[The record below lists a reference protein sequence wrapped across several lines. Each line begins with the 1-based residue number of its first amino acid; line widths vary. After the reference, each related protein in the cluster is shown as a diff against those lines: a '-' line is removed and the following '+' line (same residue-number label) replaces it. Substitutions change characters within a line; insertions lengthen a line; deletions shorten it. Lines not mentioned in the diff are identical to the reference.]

1 MMGLEVH
8 GNLTENGRRIT
19 AMNSTQHCSAL
30 CCTPL
35 KNTMFHCVVFLLAQ
49 CFTVRYSSVH
59 DEQCTEM
66 CGIIVSQLC
75 AQCTATNYTAL
86 SFSALFTLLHCTVLC
101 VLVLCKHCTMHC
113 NKLHCTSMYYSTV
126 QWCISQSIANAQC
139 TSMHYIAVMHLSKHW
154 QCTTMYY
161 RTVQWCSDASLTP
174 HVSLCRGRCCNLYQ
188 LLIYIWQQS
197 FMHICQPY
205 FVYICFKVL
214 WFDAATSTNCWNIFN
229 SKILKEKIIICLC
242 ANVYCPNTDIW
253 QQCQLF

>member
-86 SFSALFTLLHCTVLC
+86 SFSALFTLLHCTVRC

-126 QWCISQSIANAQC
+126 QWCSDASLRALPMHNALQCITLQWCISQSIDSALQC
-139 TSMHYIAVMHLSKHW
+139 I
-154 QCTTMYY
+154 
-161 RTVQWCSDASLTP
+161 TVQSVMQWCISHTSRVPLQGAMLQPLPAADIYLTAKFYAYL
-174 HVSLCRGRCCNLYQ
+174 SAIFCIYLFQSFMIRCCNLYQ
-188 LLIYIWQQS
+188 LLIYI
-197 FMHICQPY
+197 
-205 FVYICFKVL
+205 
-214 WFDAATSTNCWNIFN
+214 
-229 SKILKEKIIICLC
+229 
-242 ANVYCPNTDIW
+242 
-253 QQCQLF
+253 